1 MPSIRVIRKRQRK
14 FRIWNPVAM
23 QGAID
28 EVRADRLSY
37 RQAAV
42 HFGVPKSTLRDRVSG
57 KVASD
62 STYGQR
68 PLLSEKDENAL
79 VEYCLYSASFGFP
92 LTKSQVVTHA
102 LAIFNRRHPQ
112 TPKVALSQTWWVNFR
127 ERQKQRLTT
136 RTPDII
142 DRGRASC
149 AKRGPVE
156 DYFNLLSSTMDRYGL
171 RGKPHCIYNC
181 DETGFQLDSQRRK
194 VVVPRGTKHTYRQA
208 PGTREH
214 ITVLACLNAAGEDI
228 PPFIIYKGG
237 YPGGPYNKEGVPNAL
252 YGKSPAG
259 YMDNDLFVKWFNQH
273 FLKHATQERPLLL
286 VMDGHASHLGPEL
299 IQAAQGAGVILL
311 CLPPHTSHILQPL
324 DAHIQFFW
332 TLEGRFCRHNWGS
345 VGCEPLLYT
354 FQKGVFK
361 GPQKL
366 ISEDEG

>member
-1 MPSIRVIRKRQRK
+1 ME
-14 FRIWNPVAM
+14 
-23 QGAID
+23 GAID
-28 EVRADRLSY
+28 EVRAGRLSY

-142 DRGRASC
+142 DHGRASC

-171 RGKPHCIYNC
+171 RGKPHCIFNC

-194 VVVPRGTKHTYRQA
+194 VVVPRGTKHAYRQA

-324 DAHIQFFW
+324 DRRCGWRLQKVW
-332 TLEGRFCRHNWGS
+332 PLPLGSGGR
-345 VGCEPLLYT
+345 
-354 FQKGVFK
+354 
-361 GPQKL
+361 
-366 ISEDEG
+366 